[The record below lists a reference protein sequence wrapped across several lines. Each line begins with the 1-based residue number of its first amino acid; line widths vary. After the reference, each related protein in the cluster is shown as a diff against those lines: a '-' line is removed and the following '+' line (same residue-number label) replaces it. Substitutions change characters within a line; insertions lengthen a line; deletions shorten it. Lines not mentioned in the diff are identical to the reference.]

1 MYDWVNAHGVP
12 REESLVDLRT
22 MSQVAI
28 AHIAVGIETMNRQ
41 ANGDEYS
48 LTVADFGSWAG
59 DLVSVAFDY
68 YEKGAGYSAAE
79 FAISWIGGRSVDSR
93 LSEANLIEDADAFLI
108 WNKTQGAPATSFAAL
123 ISETYTATG
132 DWPTRFTRW
141 FQERFAGDWNNV
153 RDLAVEAMIGDD
165 SVFAATRNLFWSQ
178 RNFDGTSL
186 SMADKEALGVGFA
199 TVLQRRVEEEG
210 VL

>member
-1 MYDWVNAHGVP
+1 
-12 REESLVDLRT
+12 